1 MSAQVSKMF
10 GRFQKTGLKLFSEST
25 KALAN
30 PTVQYA
36 IGAILV
42 LYITF
47 LESDTESV
55 LSVAMTNPL
64 GRLLV
69 LLVLL
74 LLVSVSVPLGILFA
88 ILIVMSCTNRE
99 NFVSVPPA
107 NFTIPSNPPPGL
119 QDDATIEVAAQA
131 AKQGN
136 VDGTDGTDG
145 TDGPSFKESFLSN
158 HGMSPELKIDDN
170 TNGPSFE
177 EPEPATGNSGDKGST
192 GEVSGYNSSQT
203 THSLF

>member
-1 MSAQVSKMF
+1 MSTQVSKMF

-55 LSVAMTNPL
+55 LSVAMSNPL

-69 LLVLL
+69 LFVLL
-74 LLVSVSVPLGILFA
+74 LLVSVSVPLGILFT
-88 ILIVMSCTNRE
+88 ILIVMSCANQE
-99 NFVSVPPA
+99 NFEPVPPA
-107 NFTIPSNPPPGL
+107 NFTISSSPPAGF
-119 QDDATIEVAAQA
+119 QDDATVEMAAQSA
-131 AKQGN
+131 QQGN
-136 VDGTDGTDG
+136 NDG
-145 TDGPSFKESFLSN
+145 TDGPSFEEAFLSN
-158 HGMSPELKIDDN
+158 HGMSPELKMDDN
-170 TNGPSFE
+170 TNRPSFE
-177 EPEPATGNSGDKGST
+177 EPEPATGKSEHEGFT
-192 GEVSGYNSSQT
+192 GEVSGFTSSQT

>member
-1 MSAQVSKMF
+1 MSAQVSKMI

-25 KALAN
+25 KALAK
-30 PTVQYA
+30 PMVQYA

-47 LESDTESV
+47 LESETESV

-88 ILIVMSCTNRE
+88 ILIVMSCANRE
-99 NFVSVPPA
+99 NFESLPPGNFMVSANPPA
-107 NFTIPSNPPPGL
+107 FF
-119 QDDATIEVAAQA
+119 QDDTSMEKATQ
-131 AKQGN
+131 
-136 VDGTDGTDG
+136 VDQQEE
-145 TDGPSFKESFLSN
+145 KEDKTFEEAFLSN
-158 HGMSPELKIDDN
+158 HGMSPELKID
-170 TNGPSFE
+170 GPSYE
-177 EPEPATGNSGDKGST
+177 EPEPASGKFENEEFT
-192 GEVSGYNSSQT
+192 GEVSGFSTEQT
-203 THSLF
+203 PGSLF

>member
-1 MSAQVSKMF
+1 MSAQVSKMM

-25 KALAN
+25 KALTN

-47 LESDTESV
+47 LESETESV

-88 ILIVMSCTNRE
+88 ILIVMSCANRE
-99 NFVSVPPA
+99 NFESLPSG
-107 NFTIPSNPPPGL
+107 NFTVPMNPPDGF
-119 QDDATIEVAAQA
+119 QDDGGVELAVQSAQ
-131 AKQGN
+131 QQSEN
-136 VDGTDGTDG
+136 TDESK
-145 TDGPSFKESFLSN
+145 SFEEAFLSN
-158 HGMSPELKIDDN
+158 HGMSPELLVDD
-170 TNGPSFE
+170 PVEFE
-177 EPEPATGNSGDKGST
+177 APEPATGNTGDKRFT
-192 GEVSGYNSSQT
+192 GEVSGFTSTET

>member
-1 MSAQVSKMF
+1 MI

-25 KALAN
+25 KALVN

-47 LESDTESV
+47 LESETESV
-55 LSVAMTNPL
+55 LSIAMTNPL

-74 LLVSVSVPLGILFA
+74 LLVGVSVPLGILFA

-99 NFVSVPPA
+99 NFESLPSA
-107 NFTIPSNPPPGL
+107 NFTVPTNPPAGF
-119 QDDATIEVAAQA
+119 QDGGGVELAIQG
-131 AKQGN
+131 AK
-136 VDGTDGTDG
+136 
-145 TDGPSFKESFLSN
+145 KEPEIPDEADKTFEEAFLSN
-158 HGMSPELKIDDN
+158 LRMSPELKVDGDDN
-170 TNGPSFE
+170 FE
-177 EPEPATGNSGDKGST
+177 EPEPATGRSDFEGFTSEISGFTATES
-192 GEVSGYNSSQT
+192 

>member
-1 MSAQVSKMF
+1 MSTQVSKMV

-25 KALAN
+25 KALMN

-47 LESDTESV
+47 LESETESV

-64 GRLLV
+64 GRLLI
-69 LLVLL
+69 LLILL

-88 ILIVMSCTNRE
+88 ILIVMSCANKE
-99 NFVSVPPA
+99 NFESLPLGNFTVPVNPPA
-107 NFTIPSNPPPGL
+107 SF
-119 QDDATIEVAAQA
+119 QDDTSMEKATQ
-131 AKQGN
+131 
-136 VDGTDGTDG
+136 VDQKDDTEDKT
-145 TDGPSFKESFLSN
+145 FEESFLSN
-158 HGMSPELKIDDN
+158 HGMSPDLKTDSD
-170 TNGPSFE
+170 TSFE
-177 EPEPATGNSGDKGST
+177 EPEPATGKPEDKKFMGEISGFT
-192 GEVSGYNSSQT
+192 SSQT